1 MSSNSTIAGADAG
14 IPDLVRSLKD
24 DSSKLLSGELKL
36 ARLEARESIR
46 SVTRGAVWLAIAF
59 GAVVVALAALTVL
72 LTVVAGRLTGR
83 MWAGA
88 LIAGGIE
95 LVVGALALRYGVAL
109 FQKPDSYTLEKT
121 RAEVGQTTRWVR
133 EELKR

>member
-1 MSSNSTIAGADAG
+1 MSSSSTLADVDAG

-24 DSSKLLSGELKL
+24 DSSRLLSGELKL
-36 ARLEARESIR
+36 ARLEARESMR
-46 SVTRGAVWLAIAF
+46 SGTRGAVWLAIAF
-59 GAVVVALAALTVL
+59 GAAVVALAALTVL
-72 LTVVAGRLTGR
+72 ITVVAGRLTGR

-95 LVVGALALRYGVAL
+95 LAFGALALRYGVAL

-121 RAEVGQTTRWVR
+121 RAEVGKTTRWAR
-133 EELKR
+133 AELTR